1 MFDRRE
7 AIYLE
12 LRELATSLPDN
23 SQVPKAIDARSA
35 LTQIRQAA
43 AFERANR
50 EGLSWNTNGAYQDII
65 GVAGYG
71 EPFLAGDESVT
82 IANYVSDFAIE
93 EGFGEHTAG
102 QSEAFLERL
111 REQDLPVRS
120 LDWLLCGPGEA
131 EAIERIAKETFDH
144 ATYTLRRRLVVR
156 APEWPGGPV
165 ADLAGTRLVPCGICG
180 RLYPREPYVTAPLAC
195 SPSHAQN
202 VAPDVLNPAGPGPA
216 TGLPTP
222 D

>member
-12 LRELATSLPDN
+12 LRSLATSLPD
-23 SQVPKAIDARSA
+23 SSDVPKAIDTRSP

-50 EGLSWNTNGAYQDII
+50 EGLSWNTRGAYQDVI

-71 EPFLAGDESVT
+71 EPFLAGDETVT
-82 IANYVSDFAIE
+82 IANYVSDFSIE
-93 EGFGEHTAG
+93 DGFGHHTAG

-111 REQDLPVRS
+111 LEQELPYRS

-131 EAIERIAKETFDH
+131 EAIEQLAKETFDH
-144 ATYTLRRRLVVR
+144 ATLTLRRRLVVR

-165 ADLAGTRLVPCGICG
+165 ADLAGNRLVPCGICG
-180 RLYPREPYVTAPLAC
+180 RLYPREPYVTAPPAC

-202 VAPDVLNPAGPGPA
+202 VEPVDQNPAGPDPT
-216 TGLPTP
+216 TGLPSP